1 MATDV
6 LLLILGVTII
16 ALVLA
21 DIVRTTLSSNGG
33 GFLTDAV
40 AAGVWKLF
48 FLASSKR
55 GRANLLSH
63 AGMMILLSII
73 LAWVLSLWLGL
84 FLVLLSDAGSVVTD
98 KGASSNVM
106 EKLYFAGFSLSTLG
120 VGDYKANS
128 DGWRLVTSAAAFAG
142 LIFITVSVTYFVP
155 VLSAVTAQRTL
166 AFHIR
171 SLGLTPEDIVRNS
184 WDGSSFGIFVDAC
197 ETLDSMLIEHT
208 FKHYTYPVLH
218 YFHSA
223 DPALAFPRNIVAF
236 AEAFYLIRYGARLEP
251 GQALRLKKAETFLDA
266 YLEAMRRDVVHGIRG
281 SEPPPLDS
289 GRLRSAGMPLG
300 TTEELEQ
307 ALSQHD
313 IGPKRAVLGA
323 VLVADGWN
331 WDDVYRIAR

>member
-1 MATDV
+1 MATDAI
-6 LLLILGVTII
+6 LLILGVSII

-33 GFLTDAV
+33 GFLTNAV

-55 GRANLLSH
+55 GRATLLTH
-63 AGMMILLSII
+63 AGMMILISII
-73 LAWVLSLWLGL
+73 LAWVLSLWLGV
-84 FLVLLSDAGSVVTD
+84 FLVLLSDAGSIVTD
-98 KGASSNVM
+98 KGAASNAM

-128 DGWRLVTSAAAFAG
+128 DGWRLVTTAAAFAG
-142 LIFITVSVTYFVP
+142 LIFMTVSVTYFVP

-184 WDGSSFGIFVDAC
+184 WDGSSFGVFVDAC
-197 ETLDSMLIEHT
+197 DTLDSMLIEHT

-223 DPALAFPRNIVAF
+223 DPALAFPRNIVVF
-236 AEAFYLIRYGARLEP
+236 AEAFYLIRYGARLAPSQE
-251 GQALRLKKAETFLDA
+251 LKLKKAETFLDA
-266 YLEAMRRDVVHGIRG
+266 YLEAMRRDVVHGVRG
-281 SEPPPLDS
+281 GEPPPLDS
-289 GRLRSAGMPLG
+289 GRLRSAGLPLR
-300 TTEELEQ
+300 TTEELAQ
-307 ALSQHD
+307 ALSRHD

-323 VLVADGWN
+323 VLVSDGWDWN
-331 WDDVYRIAR
+331 DVACITR